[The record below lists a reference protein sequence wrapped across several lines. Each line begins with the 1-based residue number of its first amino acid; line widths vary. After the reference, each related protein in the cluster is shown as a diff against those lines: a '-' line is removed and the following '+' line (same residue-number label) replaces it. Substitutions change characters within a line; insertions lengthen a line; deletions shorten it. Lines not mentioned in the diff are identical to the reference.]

1 MKRIAWLDMLRG
13 YALVCI
19 MLDHMPVSVMRG
31 LTLTNFVVFDAAEL
45 FVLLSGFLV
54 GLVWLKV
61 QQEQGPGA
69 ARKRFWRRALQVW
82 LALIAG
88 SIALALLSWLLFS
101 FDLRHTAVWSAYSR
115 MIAENPF
122 GYVATIA
129 LMWMQP
135 NLMDVLAL
143 YVVLIATVPLAMPVL
158 LRHPF
163 WFMAGSVAL
172 WSVALP
178 LNQVIPNQRPG
189 PGFLFNP
196 FGWQLLFFCGAAMGA
211 FRQQLGRALM
221 PWARWLTALCV
232 TIMLLGGVFVLATKL
247 GETGR
252 PVREAMLSV
261 TGRIDKW
268 SLDSVRLV
276 SALAASWLVAVPLS
290 GVFGRMAATV
300 AGRALAD
307 IGKGG
312 LWAFVACVLLSIFGD
327 AAALLVPKETW
338 PGWFTRLA
346 VDIWVIV
353 ALWAMSVA
361 WLRRGALI
369 ARYRNR
375 SGGGAG

>member
-19 MLDHMPVSVMRG
+19 MLDHMPVSVLRG

-88 SIALALLSWLLFS
+88 SIVLALLSWLLFS
-101 FDLRHTAVWSAYSR
+101 LGLRHTAVWSAYSR

-211 FRQQLGRALM
+211 FRQQLGRVLM
-221 PWARWLTALCV
+221 PWARWLTALCAA
-232 TIMLLGGVFVLATKL
+232 IMVLGGVFVLATKL

-268 SLDSVRLV
+268 SLDSVRLI

-290 GVFGRMAATV
+290 GLFGRMAATV

-375 SGGGAG
+375 SGRGAG